1 MPDPEG
7 AVLVEPRQHEVRM
20 SSCSTPVSPHPRTTY
35 TAKRAR
41 FTVLHHDMKP
51 AVILILHRYD
61 AVAALREIPQT
72 HIPIER
78 IGRRLGQ
85 DAPKSWDRAIRAVCI
100 LTAFILFCPAYEESC
115 GCVDICLN
123 QIKLG
128 HAKPVPQL
136 KHVLVPGRY
145 VSLQTHLAG
154 EPIEKQEPNLNH
166 LLLRELSKTVGTE
179 QTSSVADDVLPLSIV
194 LRSPFRMVH
203 STTKKAWRWI
213 MRFAFQ
219 PRLGRETHPWL

>member
-1 MPDPEG
+1 M
-7 AVLVEPRQHEVRM
+7 RM
-20 SSCSTPVSPHPRTTY
+20 SSCSTPVPPHPRTTH
-35 TAKRAR
+35 TAKPAR

-61 AVAALREIPQT
+61 AVAALRKIPQT

-100 LTAFILFCPAYEESC
+100 LTAFNLFWSAYEESC
-115 GCVDICLN
+115 ACVGICFN

-166 LLLRELSKTVGTE
+166 LLREQNKTVRTK
-179 QTSSVADDVLPLSIV
+179 QTSSVADVVLPLSIV
-194 LRSPFRMVH
+194 LRSPSRMVH
-203 STTKKAWRWI
+203 PTTKNYSFRIAWRWI

>member
-85 DAPKSWDRAIRAVCI
+85 NAPKSWDRAIRAVCI
-100 LTAFILFCPAYEESC
+100 LTAFIFFGSAYEESC
-115 GCVDICLN
+115 ECVDICLN

-145 VSLQTHLAG
+145 DHFKRTLLAS
-154 EPIEKQEPNLNH
+154 
-166 LLLRELSKTVGTE
+166 LSKSKNPT
-179 QTSSVADDVLPLSIV
+179 
-194 LRSPFRMVH
+194 
-203 STTKKAWRWI
+203 
-213 MRFAFQ
+213 
-219 PRLGRETHPWL
+219 